1 MLKLSTESK
10 RAGTLP
16 VMLAWG
22 TDFAEVITE
31 RHGIVGFS
39 RVILR
44 AAKSEKGL
52 RAEEKSAHV
61 LRLGSEE
68 TCKPHPICA

>member
-10 RAGTLP
+10 RAGTLL

-31 RHGIVGFS
+31 RHGIVGFVPCNIAS
-39 RVILR
+39 GKIGKR
-44 AAKSEKGL
+44 A
-52 RAEEKSAHV
+52 
-61 LRLGSEE
+61 
-68 TCKPHPICA
+68 